1 MCLWSTWSVC
11 VWATP
16 SLFVSLRFALQ
27 NISQDMINLLDNGN
41 IRPHAAAEKLSKSDA
56 APHVLRCLSL
66 LSSII
71 GAEQRNALEG
81 YLDMQREDILNI
93 LLAKLISSKKKD
105 RAVHTIS
112 HLSKDQ
118 STSSDGMV

>member
-1 MCLWSTWSVC
+1 M
-11 VWATP
+11 
-16 SLFVSLRFALQ
+16 FVSLRFALKK
-27 NISQDMINLLDNGN
+27 ISQDRINLLDNGN
-41 IRPHAAAEKLSKSDA
+41 IRPHAAAEMLSKSDA
-56 APHVLRCLSL
+56 APHVLGCLGS

-71 GAEQRNALEG
+71 VAEQGNALEE

-105 RAVHTIS
+105 RAAHTIS